1 MSETYVVNL
10 RKMAQALTELTKPRH
25 EFIELE
31 KCANCEEC
39 GTPIYPDYT
48 LCAQCEESDEG
59 PDPVD
64 AQIEQEMEQERRVG
78 W

>member
-1 MSETYVVNL
+1 MATDTYISNL

-25 EFIELE
+25 LDYHSRPLDDYDNDMSASEIEE
-31 KCANCEEC
+31 YEDEPC
-39 GTPIYPDYT
+39 
-48 LCAQCEESDEG
+48 EG

-64 AQIEQEMEQERRVG
+64 AQYETDMELERRVG